1 MIELTTQRFGLI
13 QRTEDEI
20 INIPGGVFGFEL
32 HRQWLLLGDR
42 EHGGLFWFQNIEQPD
57 LSLAVVD
64 PREFVMDYSLR
75 VQRRQLRSIW
85 KETERLV
92 VLAVL
97 TACAQTLCLNLRNPI
112 IINPDNRLGRQVI
125 ASDDR
130 PFQYALPEQVLPLQ
144 KSA

>member
-1 MIELTTQRFGLI
+1 MIGLTTQRFGLI

-20 INIPGGVFGFEL
+20 INIPDGVFGFEL

>member
-1 MIELTTQRFGLI
+1 MIGLTTQRFGLI

-32 HRQWLLLGDR
+32 HRQWLLLADR

-97 TACAQTLCLNLRNPI
+97 TACAQSLCLNLRNPI